1 MQDTLPNTCYS
12 YHLMRYRPNIGVFF
26 DDFPNY
32 GFMTEFVRSQ
42 MRLLAK
48 GVQRFVIGK
57 PEFESIKVQIP
68 TYDEQK
74 KIADY
79 FRSLDS
85 EVIGL
90 TQRLEKLKQIK
101 SACLNNMFV

>member
-1 MQDTLPNTCYS
+1 
-12 YHLMRYRPNIGVFF
+12 MRYRPNEGVFF
-26 DDFPNY
+26 EDFPNY
-32 GFMTEFVRSQ
+32 GFTTKYVREQ

-57 PEFESIKVQIP
+57 TEFESIKVQIP
-68 TYDEQK
+68 SYQEQK

-85 EVIGL
+85 QIIGQ

-101 SACLNNMFV
+101 SACLDNMFV